1 VPGRFLVFTDNHLQQ
16 AVVEGLRRHGW
27 DVVRAIDVLPEK
39 TPDDVLFEYA
49 AREGR
54 VFVTNDEPIHRIAA
68 SWLEEGRSFPG
79 LVFWYQE
86 DYDSM
91 TTGDILRSFEGL
103 AEKEDPFSYPIQHI
117 RPPSRAEARE
127 RFKRSRRGKKR

>member
-1 VPGRFLVFTDNHLQQ
+1 MAASKGSRGHDRAAVQQ
-16 AVVEGLRRHGW
+16 VC
-27 DVVRAIDVLPEK
+27 
-39 TPDDVLFEYA
+39 DDVLFEHA

-54 VFVTNDEPIHRIAA
+54 VFVTNDEPIHIIAA
-68 SWLEEGRSFPG
+68 SWLKEGRSFPG

-91 TTGDILRSFEGL
+91 TTGDILRSFDGL